1 MTQPLRVLIAD
12 DSATAR
18 YLLSSLCRA
27 DSSLEL
33 VGEARDGQE
42 AVDLT
47 LRLHPDIVVM
57 DVHMPVLDGFAATRQ
72 IMESRPTPVLAVT
85 ATHKPDDV
93 AMAMASIEAG
103 AVSVMQKPAGLDDPH
118 PTHGATAFRR
128 RVRNLA
134 GVRVIRRYKR
144 RPPRPEAATGQ
155 SPWDGAAV
163 GIAASTGGPM
173 ALRDVLRALPA
184 DFPVPIAVV
193 QHIAHGFLDGFAQW
207 LATDLPLAVKVA
219 RQGEPFTAGAVYLAP
234 DDHHL
239 IVTAKGTLR
248 LETGPPMNGFRP
260 SASAL
265 FSSMA
270 AAYGSHAVGVV
281 LTGMGSDGLVG
292 LQKLRDAG
300 GCVLAQDPATAV
312 APSMPEVVISA
323 GAAHIVAPLDT
334 LATHLQK
341 LCVRKESTR

>member
-1 MTQPLRVLIAD
+1 MTPPVRVVIAD
-12 DSATAR
+12 DSSTAR
-18 YLLSSLCRA
+18 YLLVSLCRA
-27 DSSLEL
+27 DASLEV

-47 LRLHPDIVVM
+47 FRLHPDIVVM
-57 DVHMPVLDGFAATRQ
+57 DVHMPVLDGFTATRQ

-85 ATHKPDDV
+85 ASHRPDDV

-103 AVSVMQKPAGLDDPH
+103 AVSVMQKPTGLNDPH
-118 PTHGATAFRR
+118 PTHGATAFQR

-144 RPPRPEAATGQ
+144 RPLRPAGLTGQ
-155 SPWDGAAV
+155 PPWDGTAV
-163 GIAASTGGPM
+163 GIAASTGGPL
-173 ALRDVLRALPA
+173 ALRDLLRALPA

-193 QHIAHGFLDGFAQW
+193 QHIAAGFLDGFGQW
-207 LATDLPLAVKVA
+207 LATDLPLAVKAA
-219 RQGEPFTAGAVYLAP
+219 RQGEPFTAGTVYLAP

-239 IVTAKGTLR
+239 VVTAKGTLR
-248 LETGPPMNGFRP
+248 LETGPPVNGFRP

-270 AAYGSHAVGVV
+270 AAYGPNAVGVV
-281 LTGMGSDGLVG
+281 LTGMGSDGLTG
-292 LQKLRDAG
+292 LQALRDAG
-300 GCVLAQDPATAV
+300 GCVLAQDPATAI
-312 APSMPEVVISA
+312 APSMPEVVVDA
-323 GAAHIVAPLDT
+323 GTAHIVASLDT